1 MHLKMMKVSQKNQKK
16 YAMVSN
22 FLSLFYKFIKFLL
35 IFFVIFFKDILN
47 DKYNIVN
54 LIENLGFALTSP
66 TIELRVNGTKLLS
79 NILKNLP
86 LNYLNEQQLYF
97 IVTFYCDRLK
107 DHHNVIPAVID
118 GILALSKM
126 NNLPIGSSEKLFR
139 NFIQNTTCQS
149 QVREDRL
156 KIYQILELISEK
168 YYDGKY
174 SY

>member
-1 MHLKMMKVSQKNQKK
+1 
-16 YAMVSN
+16 
-22 FLSLFYKFIKFLL
+22 
-35 IFFVIFFKDILN
+35 
-47 DKYNIVN
+47 
-54 LIENLGFALTSP
+54 
-66 TIELRVNGTKLLS
+66 
-79 NILKNLP
+79 
-86 LNYLNEQQLYF
+86 
-97 IVTFYCDRLK
+97 
-107 DHHNVIPAVID
+107 
-118 GILALSKM
+118 M